1 MALLILL
8 QDGSSGIRFRMD
20 KPRMTLGRGSDNDI
34 VIDDE
39 LVSKQHS
46 SVEAIAQENESLK
59 FDYYVQDLE
68 STNHTFVNDEKIK
81 LQQLSHGDVLRIG
94 RHIFKFVDDVN
105 DDLDITTQLHKTWIP
120 GIFVTKKGKKK

>member
-20 KPRMTLGRGSDNDI
+20 KPRMTIGRGSDNDI

-46 SVEAIAQENESLK
+46 AVEAIPQEQGELK

-68 STNHTFVNDEKIK
+68 STNHTYVNDEKIK
-81 LQQLSHGDVLRIG
+81 LQQLLHGDVLRIG

-105 DDLDITTQLHKTWIP
+105 DDLDVTTQLHKTWIP